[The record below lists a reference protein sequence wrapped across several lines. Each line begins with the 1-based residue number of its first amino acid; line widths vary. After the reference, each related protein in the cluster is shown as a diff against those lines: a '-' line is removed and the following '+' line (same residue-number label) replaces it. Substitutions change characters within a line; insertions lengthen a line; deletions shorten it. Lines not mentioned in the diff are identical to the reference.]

1 MPRLFVGLE
10 LPDPVLEQLL
20 AMREEIAGARWQTAN
35 QLHLT
40 LAFIGN
46 VDDGIANSV
55 RAGLQYLEAE
65 PFELQLRG
73 VGRFGSRER
82 PNNLWVGASPE
93 SPLVAIHGQIQ
104 SILKAAGLDPDERPF
119 KPHVTLARIG
129 RNAGPT
135 DPFLARFSD
144 VRSPPFR
151 VSRISLFR
159 STLSQEG
166 SIYEVIHRIPLADP
180 A

>member
-1 MPRLFVGLE
+1 MPRLFIGLE

-40 LAFIGN
+40 LGFIGN
-46 VDDGIANSV
+46 VDDGIADSV
-55 RAGLQYLEAE
+55 SAGLQYLEAE
-65 PFELQLRG
+65 PFELQLQG
-73 VGRFGSRER
+73 VGRFGSPQK
-82 PNNLWVGASPE
+82 PNNLWAGVTPE
-93 SPLVAIHGQIQ
+93 APLVAIHGQVQ
-104 SILKAAGLDPDERPF
+104 STLKAAGLDPDERPY
-119 KPHVTLARIG
+119 KPHVTLARMG

-144 VRSPPFR
+144 FRSSPFLVRN
-151 VSRISLFR
+151 ISLFR
-159 STLSQEG
+159 STLTQEG